1 MHKDLLR
8 RHEEIEANEDKDID
22 LESVHYDT
30 DHDCVTAGILNNCI
44 VSLAFFLIMFNINII
59 SLGIYETDC
68 IIAGSKLFLLVILR
82 NFCRSFKIYSLNFK
96 V

>member
-30 DHDCVTAGILNNCI
+30 DPDCVTAG
-44 VSLAFFLIMFNINII
+44 
-59 SLGIYETDC
+59 
-68 IIAGSKLFLLVILR
+68 LLT
-82 NFCRSFKIYSLNFK
+82 
-96 V
+96 